1 MDWKETEPCPFKAED
16 LANFSSDQK
25 TEFLAQLLEHPALS
39 VGKLEKMQA
48 LYDLSAYNNSEIK
61 VNWIRLGLKGKWM
74 DAVPR
79 AVEMVTEQG
88 RMKFLR
94 PLYRYPVLSFCWFF

>member
-1 MDWKETEPCPFKAED
+1 MQE
-16 LANFSSDQK
+16 LYNLSS
-25 TEFLAQLLEHPALS
+25 
-39 VGKLEKMQA
+39 
-48 LYDLSAYNNSEIK
+48 YNNSEIK
-61 VNWIRLGLKGKWM
+61 CKWIRLGLKGKWK

-94 PLYRYPVLSFCWFF
+94 PLYR